1 MAKSDLSQCLRR
13 FSPEKRAYVLRDLL
27 HHLVRTRTA
36 DRLTTLLTTLPWL
49 EAKAEAGLAF
59 DLAADFGQA
68 VDTVPASHPKHQVL
82 RLLQEALRR
91 DVHFIARHPSTLFQC
106 LWNICWWY
114 DCPEAERHYGRPQG
128 GWRHHT
134 PPWRQKGT
142 RLHQLCKK
150 WLRERGSRQPRPLWI
165 RSLRAPVVPL
175 GGPQEL
181 VLTGHE
187 YVVSDVCC
195 SRTGEVVVSGSG
207 DKTARVWSTQNGG
220 ELACLRGLA
229 APVSAVAFMRNGQRV
244 TLGTGNGEVG
254 VWNWRESK
262 EFVVTGHHGD
272 SVTALAASPIAER
285 VAVGGRDGK
294 VRIWDIEKRRVA
306 VTIKTPSD
314 HITSIAYSPDG
325 RLVAVSG
332 RGPFCRVY
340 QVGSGRLVHVLEKL
354 FTRYSVVTP
363 VEDIAFSPDGQTLAG
378 AGPDGIRLFSVSSG
392 HLFTHLDRPLL
403 RCCCVSFSPK
413 AKWVAAGT
421 REGKLVLWRPG
432 SGDEFC
438 FEGHTRS
445 VNSISFS
452 GSRLVSCSDDMTI
465 RIWRPNHLH
474 PQPVRREEH
483 LAVSEGVQF
492 SANGEVLTS
501 TSAETTVGVWDA
513 KNGTLTSRLLHV
525 RLPEDESVSPLS
537 VGKAC
542 PSPDGCLVASG
553 ANDGTVRVWRAKSGE
568 ELVRLEGH
576 DAAVTSLA
584 FAASGSRVVS
594 TSTDGTCKLWDVCRD
609 AQVACL
615 GGEGHRAFPCAL
627 SDDGQLLAVFLEQ
640 GEIQTLDA
648 ERGDVIS
655 RMRVGRPP
663 LIALWF
669 SRRGRFIAYHR
680 RLDRTGSVYLY
691 NWQDDKGPF
700 RIRGLKPVVCSSRVF
715 SADDQ
720 WFAGAGKDGTV
731 RVWDLASREEHLCMK
746 GRDYSGSDLLFAS
759 SSASLLFGWGENLP
773 LWRVDVARGC
783 AKPAEVEARSFV
795 LDDDLG
801 RQFALR
807 LECGLAEAAI
817 LRAGGAEAIAWYP
830 GSLRAAGKHPSGHIW
845 AVAVRD
851 RLELLQLEGEMHT
864 G

>member
-1 MAKSDLSQCLRR
+1 
-13 FSPEKRAYVLRDLL
+13 
-27 HHLVRTRTA
+27 
-36 DRLTTLLTTLPWL
+36 
-49 EAKAEAGLAF
+49 
-59 DLAADFGQA
+59 
-68 VDTVPASHPKHQVL
+68 
-82 RLLQEALRR
+82 
-91 DVHFIARHPSTLFQC
+91 
-106 LWNICWWY
+106 
-114 DCPEAERHYGRPQG
+114 
-128 GWRHHT
+128 
-134 PPWRQKGT
+134 
-142 RLHQLCKK
+142 
-150 WLRERGSRQPRPLWI
+150 
-165 RSLRAPVVPL
+165 
-175 GGPQEL
+175 
-181 VLTGHE
+181 
-187 YVVSDVCC
+187 
-195 SRTGEVVVSGSG
+195 VSGSG

-332 RGPFCRVY
+332 WGPFCRVY

-553 ANDGTVRVWRAKSGE
+553 ANDGTVRVWRARSGK

-576 DAAVTSLA
+576 DAPVTSLD
-584 FAASGSRVVS
+584 FAAPGTRVVS
-594 TSTDGTCKLWDVCRD
+594 TSPDDTCRIWDVRRGV
-609 AQVACL
+609 QLACL
-615 GGEGHRAFPCAL
+615 GGPGNHASPYAL
-627 SDDGQLLAVFLEQ
+627 SDDGRLLAVFLQQ
-640 GEIQTLDA
+640 GEVRLLDTETGGA
-648 ERGDVIS
+648 IKS
-655 RMRVGRPP
+655 LRVGGPQVF
-663 LIALWF
+663 ALWF
-669 SRRGRFIAYHR
+669 SRTGSWIAYDRTH
-680 RLDRTGSVYLY
+680 DRTGSVYLRR
-691 NWQDDKGPF
+691 WQGDHDSF
-700 RIRGLKPVVCSSRVF
+700 RVKGLKPVVSTSRIF
-715 SADDQ
+715 SVDDQ
-720 WFAGAGKDGTV
+720 WFAAAMKDGTV
-731 RVWDLASREEHLCMK
+731 RVWDLQSREECLCLK
-746 GRDYSGSDLLFAS
+746 DRDYSGSSLLFA
-759 SSASLLFGWGENLP
+759 ASDVSRLFGWGDNVP
-773 LWRVDVARGC
+773 LWYVDVTNS
-783 AKPAEVEARSFV
+783 RSKLV
-795 LDDDLG
+795 GADGRSLLENDGLG
-801 RQFALR
+801 RQFCWHLR
-807 LECGLAEAAI
+807 CDMAEASI
-817 LRAGGAEAIAWYP
+817 CRPGDAEAVAWYP
-830 GSLRAAGKHPSGHIW
+830 GTLRLGRRHPSGRMW
-845 AVAVRD
+845 AVADGD
-851 RLELLQLEGEMHT
+851 RLELLQLEGVPSPN
-864 G
+864 GLADAVRR